1 MVMRFMLP
9 TSTSSFDSSFSDDI
23 PLRFNVRMVF
33 PGKGRGTGK
42 TIYVDK
48 RPERKA
54 DIKPELTLRTL
65 PTYLITKFVSD
76 MKYGFLS
83 EEDKQNLRA
92 QRAVLP

>member
-1 MVMRFMLP
+1 MLP
-9 TSTSSFDSSFSDDI
+9 SSTTSFDSSFSDDV

-48 RPERKA
+48 TPERKA
-54 DIKPELTLRTL
+54 DIKPELTLRIL

-76 MKYGFLS
+76 MKYGYHTD
-83 EEDKQNLRA
+83 EDTKKLRA